1 MLLDSLLK
9 LVETLRERIDAHGG
23 ALRQSEALTR
33 YALIDPMLRYLGWDT
48 DDPALVVPEYKS
60 GSGSADYAL
69 LDGGRP
75 LMMVEAKKLDTPLR
89 DAVLSQGI
97 NYCLMEGTKH
107 FTVTDGQRWEIYE
120 THKPVPIDD
129 KRFVA
134 FDLKAQSPAEVCLKA
149 LALWRPS
156 VESGYVATG
165 SDPVA
170 EKENVPA
177 NTNVMVTPQSSSAPD
192 DREWLM
198 LSELNPQSGSEH
210 PVEVL
215 FPDNSTASITAWTSL
230 LVEMVNWL
238 VNKNYID
245 KNVSPVQL
253 PRSKQIPRSKQ
264 RYIVSNSPVHPSGKA
279 FFNSAQVG
287 DLYVEKNVGSM
298 TAVKCTRYLV
308 MMVGHNPAQFKVR
321 FAPSK

>member
-1 MLLDSLLK
+1 MVLDSLLE
-9 LVETLRERIDAHGG
+9 LVETLRERIDEHRG
-23 ALRQSEALTR
+23 ALKQSEALTR
-33 YALIDPMLRYLGWDT
+33 YALIDPMLRELGWDT

-69 LDGGRP
+69 LENDRP

-107 FTVTDGQRWEIYE
+107 FTVTDGQRWEVYE

-129 KRFVA
+129 KRIVA
-134 FDLKAQSPAEVCLKA
+134 FDLKSQSPAEVCLKA

-156 VESGYVATG
+156 VESGHVATG

-170 EKENVPA
+170 GQENVPA
-177 NTNVMVTPQSSSAPD
+177 NTDVMVTPQSSSAPD

-198 LSELNPQSGSEH
+198 LSELNTQSGSEH

-215 FPDNSTASITAWTSL
+215 FPDNSTASITAWAAL

-238 VNKNYID
+238 VNKNYLD
-245 KNVSPVQL
+245 KNALPVQL
-253 PRSKQIPRSKQ
+253 PGSKQ
-264 RYIVSNSPVHPSGKA
+264 RYIVADSPVHPSGKG
-279 FFNSAQVG
+279 FFSSAQVG
-287 DLYVEKNVGSM
+287 NLYVEKNVGSM
-298 TAVKCTRYLV
+298 TVVKCTRHLV
-308 MMVGHNPAQFKVR
+308 MMVGYNPAQFKVR